1 MHTMGTRRRTQGGA
15 LLGALFTVFSLSACS
30 SASTNADNQDGGTDG
45 GMVQPPASPGDGHVL
60 DAVNSALSTTQSS
73 LKGRTWNLSTTNLL
87 SEDWLLQTPPTSTW
101 GMPYAQLAQPA
112 ACTGTGC
119 NADFKLRIC
128 QSQSDCTG
136 GGTCTAVAATV
147 KAPGQAPQMLCVGH
161 SDQLYDAMYKV
172 MVSAERYVDVTS
184 LLPPDGRFE
193 AAMRNAVTYL
203 GKTGRSLLVRFIF
216 GNYPYTGGT
225 VDTKAV
231 LQSLTRDAGA
241 TSTAQVFV
249 GTYRSSNLPP
259 SWNHSKIVAADGK
272 LAIVG
277 GHNLWDGH
285 YLGKNPVHDVSMR
298 VRGPV
303 AIDAHLFANEQWR
316 YTCSTMTYTY
326 CFITGS
332 VCAHGFTAGSINNI
346 CPPQVD
352 KNQLTSEQ
360 AGDTRVLGM
369 GRLAYIDA
377 GNMSNS
383 SDTGFIAM
391 LSSAKSSI
399 KIAQQDIGP
408 PRVPLLGIPAGSWPE
423 PLFRELGA
431 AMVRGVDVYI
441 VVSNKDSVAGGLD
454 ANTAGYS
461 NGWTPEEVATKLRD
475 SVVANPPPGAPTG
488 QALRDL
494 LCQKL
499 HLAPLRFSSEETFP
513 DGTPLPNHAKFVM
526 IDDQAFYLGSQ
537 NQYDA
542 GLTEFGFLVDDARA
556 AFNVVQTYYTPLW
569 QQSSR
574 RAVSGSEAATCAIR

>member
-1 MHTMGTRRRTQGGA
+1 
-15 LLGALFTVFSLSACS
+15 
-30 SASTNADNQDGGTDG
+30 
-45 GMVQPPASPGDGHVL
+45 
-60 DAVNSALSTTQSS
+60 
-73 LKGRTWNLSTTNLL
+73 
-87 SEDWLLQTPPTSTW
+87 
-101 GMPYAQLAQPA
+101 
-112 ACTGTGC
+112 
-119 NADFKLRIC
+119 
-128 QSQSDCTG
+128 
-136 GGTCTAVAATV
+136 
-147 KAPGQAPQMLCVGH
+147 
-161 SDQLYDAMYKV
+161 
-172 MVSAERYVDVTS
+172 
-184 LLPPDGRFE
+184 
-193 AAMRNAVTYL
+193 
-203 GKTGRSLLVRFIF
+203 
-216 GNYPYTGGT
+216 
-225 VDTKAV
+225 
-231 LQSLTRDAGA
+231 
-241 TSTAQVFV
+241 
-249 GTYRSSNLPP
+249 
-259 SWNHSKIVAADGK
+259 
-272 LAIVG
+272 
-277 GHNLWDGH
+277 
-285 YLGKNPVHDVSMR
+285 MR

-316 YTCSTMTYTY
+316 YTCSTMTFTY

-408 PRVPLLGIPAGSWPE
+408 PRCRCLAFPPEAGPSRCFASLARRWCAASMSTSWSVT
-423 PLFRELGA
+423 RTRWRVA
-431 AMVRGVDVYI
+431 WI
-441 VVSNKDSVAGGLD
+441 V
-454 ANTAGYS
+454 NTAV
-461 NGWTPEEVATKLRD
+461 TATAGRRKKSRP
-475 SVVANPPPGAPTG
+475 SCATASSPTRRPGRPAG

-556 AFNVVQTYYTPLW
+556 AFNVVQTYYTAVAAVEPSCRIRQRSRDLRHPLAAAA
-569 QQSSR
+569 SSCR
-574 RAVSGSEAATCAIR
+574 W